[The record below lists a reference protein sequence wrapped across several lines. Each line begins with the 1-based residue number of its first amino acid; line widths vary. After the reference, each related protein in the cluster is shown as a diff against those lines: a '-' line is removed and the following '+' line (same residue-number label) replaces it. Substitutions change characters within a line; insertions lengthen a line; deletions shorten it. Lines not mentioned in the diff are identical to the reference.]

1 MAKKKS
7 EETPKAAEPKET
19 KAAKPAEKKAAAPA
33 KAAAAKAAAPKA
45 PPKAKKAKPAAAPGA
60 PMIDTGLAAE
70 TAAKL
75 IAAGARP
82 AAQAEE
88 PVAPKKESST
98 FKQLKESL
106 AKPHI
111 NSDNPLLGNTGGIGN
126 KNKPGFFGGKQ
137 VGHNQT
143 FGSGSSRFVP
153 RRTSG

>member
-1 MAKKKS
+1 MREVNQMAKKKTES
-7 EETPKAAEPKET
+7 AEKAEAKDT
-19 KAAKPAEKKAAAPA
+19 KAAKPAEKKAAAP
-33 KAAAAKAAAPKA
+33 KAGAAKVAA
-45 PPKAKKAKPAAAPGA
+45 PKAKKAKPQAAPSS

-70 TAAKL
+70 TAAKM
-75 IAAGARP
+75 IMAGARP
-82 AAQAEE
+82 AQAPAENAQ
-88 PVAPKKESST
+88 PKKESST

-111 NSDNPLLGNTGGIGN
+111 NSGNPLLGNPVAAGN

-143 FGSGSSRFVP
+143 FGSGSSRSVP

>member
-1 MAKKKS
+1 MAKKKP
-7 EETPKAAEPKET
+7 ETAEKTEPKEA
-19 KAAKPAEKKAAAPA
+19 KPAKPAEKI
-33 KAAAAKAAAPKA
+33 AAAPKPA
-45 PPKAKKAKPAAAPGA
+45 AAKPTAPKAKKAKPHAAPSA

-75 IAAGARP
+75 ILAGARP
-82 AAQAEE
+82 AQANDDENA
-88 PVAPKKESST
+88 APKKESST
-98 FKQLKESL
+98 FKHLKESL

-111 NSDNPLLGNTGGIGN
+111 NSGNPLLGGATGTGN

-137 VGHNQT
+137 IGHNQT